1 MKEINFDAADSD
13 VFVAAE
19 RIAFDEFFNLVD
31 MDNPIFFYGK
41 VINDDPFNESDIDE
55 RKDVLSVS
63 SLRQAFQAQRKAR
76 KRQENQMPEMR
87 TGRNSCRFQG

>member
-19 RIAFDEFFNLVD
+19 RIASDEFYNLVD

-41 VINDDPFNESDIDE
+41 
-55 RKDVLSVS
+55 
-63 SLRQAFQAQRKAR
+63 SLPYSKNRISGHQ
-76 KRQENQMPEMR
+76 P
-87 TGRNSCRFQG
+87 SLV